1 MKRSRLTEYVF
12 IFIGVFTPVGILAVN
27 GSAYVMQHLDPFRVV
42 LAISALVSSLFL
54 QGLAAWAL
62 LGHLSRRYPALYAEY
77 RRWAVAASVL
87 VVVVWS
93 AFGAWGTYWSMQ
105 DPRKLPNL
113 PAVLVSLGLLALPIV
128 TVVFGRQLEAR
139 RSARAQRA
147 ESEAA
152 RRARGVRSR
161 SSR

>member
-1 MKRSRLTEYVF
+1 MKRSRPAEYVF
-12 IFIGVFTPVGILAVN
+12 ILIGVFTPVGILAVN
-27 GSAYVMQHLDPFRVV
+27 GSAYVMQHLYSFRVI

-54 QGLAAWAL
+54 QGLAGWAL
-62 LGHLSRRYPALYAEY
+62 LGHLSRRYPSLYAEY
-77 RRWAVAASVL
+77 RRWAIAASVL
-87 VVVVWS
+87 VVIAWS

-105 DPRKLPNL
+105 DARTLPNL
-113 PAVLVSLGLLALPIV
+113 LAVLVSLGLLALPIV
-128 TVVFGRQLEAR
+128 TVIFGRQLEAR